1 MLTISDPIT
10 VANGLRPALLHL
22 SRRLRRELA
31 PLGITGG
38 QAALLWAIRTNPGI
52 GVRGLADLE
61 GVSTP
66 AMSAYVDRLEAAGLV
81 ARRRSE
87 LDRRRVELEVTESGL
102 RVLRS
107 ARSRRTAWLADRL
120 RRLEP
125 EELRER
131 RGRTAGAEQAARG
144 RRVTAAFLRAQRR
157 TWSSLRNHRNY
168 RIFFA
173 GQVVSVTGTWM
184 QNIAAAWLV
193 LTLTH
198 SPVAVGVLMLC
209 QFLPATALGL
219 VGGVIV
225 DRLDVRRVVIV
236 TQAASMVFASV
247 LAGLTLGGVVEV
259 WQVYLLTFLRGVSL
273 VFDHPARQ
281 QLTFQMVGRDELP
294 NAVALNSG
302 LFNGTRVIGP
312 ALGGA
317 VIATAGV
324 GACFLLNA
332 ASFVAVL
339 ASLALI
345 RPRDLVPLDR
355 GDVRPTLIRGSREAF
370 AFLRE
375 VPAAGHGARPRAAG
389 DHAVVQLQRPAARS
403 SRRRRST
410 KARRSSGSSRP
421 SSEPAR

>member
-1 MLTISDPIT
+1 M
-10 VANGLRPALLHL
+10 
-22 SRRLRRELA
+22 
-31 PLGITGG
+31 
-38 QAALLWAIRTNPGI
+38 
-52 GVRGLADLE
+52 
-61 GVSTP
+61 
-66 AMSAYVDRLEAAGLV
+66 
-81 ARRRSE
+81 
-87 LDRRRVELEVTESGL
+87 
-102 RVLRS
+102 
-107 ARSRRTAWLADRL
+107 
-120 RRLEP
+120 
-125 EELRER
+125 
-131 RGRTAGAEQAARG
+131 
-144 RRVTAAFLRAQRR
+144 TAAFLRAQRR

-247 LAGLTLGGVVEV
+247 LAGLTLGGVIEV

-302 LFNGTRVIGP
+302 LFNGTRVIWP

-355 GDVRPTLIRGSREAF
+355 GDVRPTLIRGSREAL
-370 AFLRE
+370 AFLRQ
-375 VPAAGHGARPRAAG
+375 VPAAGMVLGLVLLVTTLSFNFNVLLPVLAAKTLDEGPEVFGIITAFFGAGALIGALTAASISRASPKILLAGTAAFGVAQLALAPQTTLVGAAPFLFAAG
-389 DHAVVQLQRPAARS
+389 IAFTLWTSNANASLQLATPDRLRGRVMGLYYFAFNGAGPAGGMLAGWLAATGGTALAFTVAGVSAITVSAVAFAVL
-403 SRRRRST
+403 
-410 KARRSSGSSRP
+410 ARRLQKPRSAASRP
-421 SSEPAR
+421 GTVSA